1 MGFLHSYCER
11 GIYRRIYQ
19 LFALHFWQMTRQ
31 GNDNLIYPFQFGSVK
46 KEKVSF
52 SVSKSGPL
60 PPFSHVFAEQG
71 YVDNLTVLQ

>member
-1 MGFLHSYCER
+1 
-11 GIYRRIYQ
+11 
-19 LFALHFWQMTRQ
+19 MTRQ